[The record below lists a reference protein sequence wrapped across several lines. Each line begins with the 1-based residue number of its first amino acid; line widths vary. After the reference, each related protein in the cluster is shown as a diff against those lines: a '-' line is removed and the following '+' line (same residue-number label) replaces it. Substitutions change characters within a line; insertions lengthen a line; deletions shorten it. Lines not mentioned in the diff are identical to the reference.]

1 MFRLWKFILLV
12 IVSMLLLASCG
23 QPPEEKAADG
33 INAAG
38 EAFYAN
44 DKNPTEE
51 IDGVKLYKPAGFTIS
66 ENSDGQNIVFRKGKD
81 TFILFIN
88 PNEQKDSQLFYD
100 LLEAD
105 ESKNIIDKESFTE
118 DGVSGFAAV
127 VQGENGYFELI
138 ASVGGAKMTT
148 LTKERKTVGHLTQM
162 MEVVRSIQ

>member
-12 IVSMLLLASCG
+12 IASTLLLASCG
-23 QPPEEKAADG
+23 QTSEEKAADG
-33 INAAG
+33 IKAAG

-66 ENSDGQNIVFRKGKD
+66 ESSDAQNIVFQKGKD

-88 PNEQKDSQLFYD
+88 PNEQKDSRLFYD

-105 ESKNIIDKESFTE
+105 ENKDFIAKETFTE
-118 DGVSGFAAV
+118 DDVFGFATV
-127 VQGENGYFELI
+127 VQGENGYFELV

-148 LTKERKTVGHLTQM
+148 LTKEKRTVEYLTRM
-162 MEVVRSIQ
+162 MEVVRSIN